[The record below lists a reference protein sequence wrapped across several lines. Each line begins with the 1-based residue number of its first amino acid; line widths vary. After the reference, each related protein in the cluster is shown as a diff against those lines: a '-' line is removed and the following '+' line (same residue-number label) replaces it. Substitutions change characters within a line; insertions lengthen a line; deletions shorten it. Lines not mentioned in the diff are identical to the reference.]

1 MSETPPTPDQQAIS
15 MADAWGYLVVS
26 NFQAAAMFD
35 RLAEMVRD
43 SSPQL
48 ADQLQRAAED
58 LRSA

>member
-15 MADAWGYLVVS
+15 MADAWGYVVVS
-26 NFQAAAMFD
+26 TFQAAAMFD

-48 ADQLQRAAED
+48 ADQLQRGAED
-58 LRSA
+58 LRSV